1 MIFTRSLLA
10 RAAAKLAVT
19 LGGLALVAPAQARML
34 NWSEIAGWPD
44 LEGGNWSY
52 VGAPN
57 GTLIPMPLQMPL
69 KPAIMAV
76 MRTKFDA
83 NGRPKWNVGLPGYI
97 TTGTCEPQGMP
108 AYPGTQFFYSR
119 AGILMVGVTDYDTVN
134 RRIYMDGRGHGD
146 PDPSYYGNSIGH
158 WEGDTL
164 VIDTVGF
171 LPNVEIGFGVAGQGK
186 QEIIERY
193 RLTGTG
199 KADLKLTIIDPAV
212 LTRPYTKIIP
222 MVMTDD
228 DTTQELF
235 CTNNR
240 DATGT
245 VDLTPPQ

>member
-1 MIFTRSLLA
+1 MSFSRSMVA
-10 RAAAKLAVT
+10 CAAVILSLMPGVP
-19 LGGLALVAPAQARML
+19 PAQAKML
-34 NWSEIAGWPD
+34 SWPEIAAWPD

-52 VGAPN
+52 VGVRN
-57 GTLIPMPLQMPL
+57 GSLIPMALQMPL

-83 NGRPKWNVGLPGYI
+83 QGRPKWNVGLPGYI
-97 TTGTCEPQGMP
+97 STGTCEPQGVP
-108 AYPGTQFFYSR
+108 AYLGTQFFYSR
-119 AGILMVGVTDYDTVN
+119 AGIFMVGVTDYDTVD

-146 PDPSYYGNSIGH
+146 PDPTYYGNSIGH

-171 LPNVEIGFGVAGQGK
+171 LPDVEIGFGVVGQGK

-193 RLTGTG
+193 RLTGKGT
-199 KADLKLTIIDPAV
+199 AELRLTIIDPAV
-212 LTRPYTKIIP
+212 LTRPYTKSIQ

-228 DTTQELF
+228 DDTQELF

-240 DATGT
+240 DSTGT